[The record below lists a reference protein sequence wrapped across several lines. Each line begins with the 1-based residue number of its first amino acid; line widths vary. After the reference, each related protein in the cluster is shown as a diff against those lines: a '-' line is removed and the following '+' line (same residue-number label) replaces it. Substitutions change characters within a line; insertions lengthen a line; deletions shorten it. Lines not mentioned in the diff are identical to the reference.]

1 MSKIAHDHPHLHSGS
16 PSLKYLRFV
25 LLWSYIITKSWILK
39 VCSAFFSIILTEQ
52 YSLLCTWHI
61 GLSPSG
67 SPGRCWCRVQAT
79 IFPYCW
85 NQLSEIINCH
95 GCWMD
100 VGLCSSRQF
109 GTPGNLAYAETLQ
122 TIQGH
127 SGSFGICRNI
137 RTSDWPTWWMQSW
150 MHYSFHWIDHQ
161 RFVIL
166 FRVSACSSCQR
177 ATCTYVAEIFKS
189 NGLIFILFLFINN
202 WGWKS

>member
-1 MSKIAHDHPHLHSGS
+1 MNKRGNRNFSQLAYSHSGSQGTLGIIYRLRDQGSDFLKTWSKVSKIAHDHPHLHSGS

-52 YSLLCTWHI
+52 YSLLCTWHT

-67 SPGRCWCRVQAT
+67 SPGRCWCRAQAT

-109 GTPGNLAYAETLQ
+109 GTPGHLAYAETL
-122 TIQGH
+122 
-127 SGSFGICRNI
+127 
-137 RTSDWPTWWMQSW
+137 
-150 MHYSFHWIDHQ
+150 
-161 RFVIL
+161 
-166 FRVSACSSCQR
+166 
-177 ATCTYVAEIFKS
+177 
-189 NGLIFILFLFINN
+189 
-202 WGWKS
+202 

>member
-1 MSKIAHDHPHLHSGS
+1 ML
-16 PSLKYLRFV
+16 YY
-25 LLWSYIITKSWILK
+25 YIQNHESS

-67 SPGRCWCRVQAT
+67 SPGRCWCRAQAT

-95 GCWMD
+95 GCWVD

-137 RTSDWPTWWMQSW
+137 RTSDWPTWWMHVGFQLKTSN
-150 MHYSFHWIDHQ
+150 
-161 RFVIL
+161 
-166 FRVSACSSCQR
+166 
-177 ATCTYVAEIFKS
+177 KS
-189 NGLIFILFLFINN
+189 KRIQNIRLNFNPM
-202 WGWKS
+202 